1 VSTDLARRAVAT
13 VPLVLVVALGA
24 DQGGFLPGTWVWAGA
39 LLAWAGALA
48 VVLGGGGAIA
58 RGWPWA
64 AAALALLLWT
74 LASTLWSANSTQSL
88 LEARRTLVYAAAVLA
103 LIVLARGDA
112 ARVLVVATHLAV
124 SLLLAYALARY
135 LLGSRRLDEFEGAY
149 LSRPLGYANAVGIL
163 SALGLLL
170 GLGIAATTRS
180 SLARAA
186 AAATVPVLVL
196 ALGLTGSRASWLAAV
211 VGGAVLFVLHAAPAR
226 VLRTLAVA
234 APGSV
239 LLVWLAHR
247 NHLTDAAATP
257 ARLPVA
263 LAAVGV
269 ALATAVA
276 VARLRESSNGRPQR
290 RLALVLLV
298 VVALAGAVA
307 IGREGSSQPR
317 ASYWHVA
324 WHEYTA
330 HPLLGS
336 GAGTFALFWE
346 RSGRA
351 ASRGGALDAHSLYL
365 ETLAELGP
373 LGLALVALLLLLPLR
388 SLGRRRHVPYAAV
401 AASAYA
407 AFLVHAGLDW
417 DWELPAVVLAGLSCA
432 GALVLD
438 GEDSPARATQRAR
451 VAVAVALLVLGACAI
466 AGARSQTVPSAASLV
481 RPQPGCCFSQGDVR
495 ASVSNLVAAL
505 REEGPGDRGPL
516 RGRGSDYLYEWP

>member
-1 VSTDLARRAVAT
+1 VSTDLARRAVAA

-24 DQGGFLPGTWVWAGA
+24 DQGGFLPGSWVWAGA
-39 LLAWAGALA
+39 LLAWAGALS
-48 VVLGGGGAIA
+48 VVLGGGAAIA
-58 RGWPWA
+58 RAWPWA

-74 LASTLWSANSTQSL
+74 LVSALWSANGTQSV
-88 LEARRTLVYAAAVLA
+88 LEARRTLVYAAAVLT

-112 ARVLVVATHLAV
+112 ARVLAVATHVAV

-135 LLGSRRLDEFEGAY
+135 LLGARRLDEFEGAY

-163 SALGLLL
+163 SAIGILL
-170 GLGIAATTRS
+170 GLGSAATARS
-180 SLARAA
+180 SFARAA
-186 AAATVPVLVL
+186 AAATMPVL
-196 ALGLTGSRASWLAAV
+196 ALALYLTGSRASWLALVA
-211 VGGAVLFVLHAAPAR
+211 GCAVLLVLHAAPGR
-226 VLRTLAVA
+226 LLRTLAIA

-247 NHLTDAAATP
+247 NRLTDAAATP
-257 ARLPVA
+257 SRLPVA

-269 ALATAVA
+269 AAATGVA
-276 VARLRESSNGRPQR
+276 IARLRESSDTRPQR
-290 RLALVLLV
+290 RLVLVLLV
-298 VVALAGAVA
+298 VVALVGAVA
-307 IGREGSSQPR
+307 IGREGSTQPR

-351 ASRGGALDAHSLYL
+351 ATRGGALDAHSLYL

-388 SLGRRRHVPYAAV
+388 SLGRQRHVPYAAV
-401 AASAYA
+401 AASAYV

-417 DWELPAVVLAGLSCA
+417 DWELPAVVLAGFSCA

-438 GEDSPARATQRAR
+438 GEHPPAHATQRAR
-451 VAVAVALLVLGACAI
+451 VALAIALLVLGACAI
-466 AGARSQTVPSAASLV
+466 AGARSHTVPSAASLV
-481 RPQPGCCFSQGDVR
+481 RPQPGCCSLTRDV
-495 ASVSNLVAAL
+495 
-505 REEGPGDRGPL
+505 
-516 RGRGSDYLYEWP
+516 